1 MNKNLLFV
9 VPLSLVVGM
18 LTAAPVLGDTAA
30 DVRAKALAVLK
41 SDAPFEQKSAACEDL
56 VRVGDKD
63 CVPVLAGM
71 LGNEQLSHRARYAIE
86 AIPDKS
92 VDEALRAALDKLSG
106 KLLSGVIISIGVRR
120 DSTAVG
126 LLEKYLGHRDGD
138 VVRTTAISLGRIGTA
153 AAGKALLDA
162 LKDAKGDNISRIC
175 DGLLTCGTNLAAQGQ
190 QGEAKYIYDGMLAQ
204 NLPVRIRAAALRGA
218 VLCDR
223 AGGMKVLS
231 NMLHDNEFCV
241 FAMALRVAAGMKEH
255 EVTGLLVS
263 EAGKLPADRVVPVVK
278 ILGQRG
284 DKAALPLLL
293 EMAKKGEKD
302 VRLEA
307 IQSVGEIGDA
317 SAVPVIV
324 ELMQDKNDAIGRAA
338 ATVVANLPGP
348 EVDAKIVK
356 ILESPEPA
364 LLLKMLEIAG
374 QRRVASAVPAL
385 LRTMSDRDL
394 SIRTA
399 AAKSYVEL
407 TGAGG
412 IPVLIDMLLK
422 SADGGEIGLYERMLG
437 SVCPMAGDKEACT
450 RNLADALSRARPA
463 VKPALLRALRV
474 AGGPDAVKAVRRAV
488 DDANKEV
495 HATAVRVLSEWT
507 SADAA
512 PVLLDLAKNSSEPVD
527 KLLALRGYLGIA
539 LQKNVAAQ
547 DKLAIC
553 RQAAPIIQREEEK
566 RMLLG
571 SLGSVAS
578 GESLDL
584 IVPYL
589 DDSSVKAEAV
599 VAVMA
604 IAEKRQKNQYA
615 GAAKAALEKVVKV
628 AADDPAVR
636 KRAEELL
643 KQMGDEK

>member
-1 MNKNLLFV
+1 MNKNLLFA

-190 QGEAKYIYDGMLAQ
+190 QGEAKHIYDGMLAQ
-204 NLPVRIRAAALRGA
+204 NLPVRFRAAALRGA

-495 HATAVRVLSEWT
+495 HATAVRVLSGWT

-512 PVLLDLAKNSSEPVD
+512 PVLLELAKNSSEPVD

-539 LQKNVAAQ
+539 LQGNVAAR

-571 SLGSVAS
+571 SLGSVAG
-578 GESLDL
+578 GESLGL

-615 GAAKAALEKVVKV
+615 GAARTALEKVVKV